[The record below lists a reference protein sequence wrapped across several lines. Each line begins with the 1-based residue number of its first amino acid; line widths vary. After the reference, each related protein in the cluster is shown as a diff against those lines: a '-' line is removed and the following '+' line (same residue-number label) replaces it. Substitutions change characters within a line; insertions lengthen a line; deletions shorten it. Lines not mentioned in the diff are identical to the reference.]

1 MTNRFTVK
9 ALLFILTALVLT
21 GCSEKAG
28 DTKSFKVGAALAL
41 TGPQADFGLKVKQGL
56 DLSADAI
63 NKAAGYQKVQIKYE
77 DTLSTPKD
85 GLTAYNKLIEIDGTK
100 FVFGSGSYFANAIGP
115 VADSKDGLFFAVG
128 TSLPRITEGRQHVLR
143 YSYTV
148 DISAKVVAEY
158 AAKKYKSIAVLAVE
172 EEYGRIAS
180 DIFKKIFE
188 APDRRISFHGTFR
201 VTDSEVRTIV
211 QKALQS
217 SPDALFV
224 PGYGP
229 GMVAVLRQ
237 ARELKP
243 NMAILGD
250 VALANSSIIK
260 AAGQAAE
267 DAVVPAMLLDGGIPL
282 DAEAKTF
289 LDSYVQR
296 FSKNPDMWT
305 TGAYEALRLLMTAI
319 DSTDG
324 SVDSVRRYIIEK
336 QPHRSFAGPV
346 AYTATGESLIPMT
359 LFRIHNGGLT
369 PLAENQ

>member
-1 MTNRFTVK
+1 MRTHFFGK
-9 ALLFILTALVLT
+9 ALSILLLVGLLT
-21 GCSEKAG
+21 GCPGKKSG
-28 DTKSFKVGAALAL
+28 PKSFKVGAALAL

-100 FVFGSGSYFANAIGP
+100 FVFGSGSYFANAVGP
-115 VADSKDGLFFAVG
+115 IADSKDGLFFAVG

-158 AAKKYKSIAVLAVE
+158 AAKKYKTISILAVE

-180 DIFKKIFE
+180 DIFKKVFE
-188 APDRRISFHGTFR
+188 APDRKVSFQGSFR
-201 VTDSEVRTIV
+201 VADNEVRTIV

-237 ARELKP
+237 AREIKP
-243 NMAILGD
+243 DLIILGD

-267 DAVVPAMLLDGGIPL
+267 GAVVPAMPLDGGVAPN
-282 DAEAKTF
+282 AKAKAF
-289 LDSYVQR
+289 LDSYEQQ
-296 FSKNPDMWT
+296 FSKYPDMWT
-305 TGAYEALRLLMTAI
+305 TGGYEALQLLMVAI
-319 DSTDG
+319 ESTDG
-324 SVDSVRRYIIEK
+324 TVDSVRRYIIEK
-336 QPHRSFAGPV
+336 QPHDSFAGPV
-346 AYTATGESLIPMT
+346 TYTVSGESLIPMT
-359 LFRIHNGGLT
+359 LFRIHNGALT
-369 PLAENQ
+369 PQE

>member
-1 MTNRFTVK
+1 MTTK
-9 ALLFILTALVLT
+9 AFARLLSFILSALVFT
-21 GCSEKAG
+21 GCTEKTAG
-28 DTKSFKVGAALAL
+28 PKSYQVGAALAL

-56 DLSADAI
+56 DLSAAEI

-85 GLTAYNKLIEIDGTK
+85 GLTAYNKLIELDGTK
-100 FVFGSGSYFANAIGP
+100 FVFGSGSYFANAVGP
-115 VADSKDGLFFAVG
+115 VADSKDGLFVAVG
-128 TSLPRITEGRQHVLR
+128 TSLPRITEGRRHILR

-158 AAKKYKSIAVLAVE
+158 AAKKYKSVAVLAVE
-172 EEYGRIAS
+172 EEYGQIATG
-180 DIFKKIFE
+180 IFRKIFE
-188 APDRRISFHGTFR
+188 APDRKISFEGTFK
-201 VTDSEVRTIV
+201 VTDNEVRTVV

-243 NMAILGD
+243 DLVLLGD

-267 DAVVPAMLLDGGIPL
+267 GAVVPAMPLDGGVAP
-282 DAEAKTF
+282 DSQAKTF
-289 LDSYVQR
+289 LAGYVQQ

-305 TGAYEALRLLMTAI
+305 TGAYEALQLLITAI
-319 DSTDG
+319 ENTDG
-324 SVDSVRRYIIEK
+324 SVESVRRYIIEK
-336 QPHRSFAGPV
+336 QPHASFAGPV
-346 AYTATGESLIPMT
+346 AYTASGESLIPMT
-359 LFRIHNGGLT
+359 LFRIHNGALS
-369 PLAENQ
+369 PLGEK